1 MPLSAAAKARKERF
15 VILTVGTVE
24 HQGVGDVATG
34 QVTEVLAGGLLG
46 ELHEV
51 FRVCDSIMK
60 VRGVF
65 KKRVSIGGGALT
77 MKIRKFKF

>member
-1 MPLSAAAKARKERF
+1 MPLSAATKARKERF

-24 HQGVGDVATG
+24 RQGVGDVTTG

-46 ELHEV
+46 ELHEL
-51 FRVCDSIMK
+51 FRVGDSTME

-65 KKRVSIGGGALT
+65 KKRVSFEGGALT
-77 MKIRKFKF
+77 EKIRKFKF